1 MDTPLSHLLELRYS
15 FKEVSYFIWCTDLVT
30 EKKSFI
36 FNLEVISQLITL
48 YNTWA
53 PPQFIFDLEIREIVS
68 VDIGKGSY

>member
-1 MDTPLSHLLELRYS
+1 MDIPLSHLSELKNS
-15 FKEVSYFIWCTDLVT
+15 FKEASYFIWCIDLVT

-36 FNLEVISQLITL
+36 FNLEAISQLLTL

-53 PPQFIFDLEIREIVS
+53 PPQFIFDLETREIVS